1 MMCDE
6 ADRKSDSK
14 EDRSEENNNQILSGN
29 AALQLDLQLQRYSA
43 V

>member
-1 MMCDE
+1 MCDE

-14 EDRSEENNNQILSGN
+14 EDRTEESNNQILSGS
-29 AALQLDLQLQRYSA
+29 AVLQLDLQLQRYNT